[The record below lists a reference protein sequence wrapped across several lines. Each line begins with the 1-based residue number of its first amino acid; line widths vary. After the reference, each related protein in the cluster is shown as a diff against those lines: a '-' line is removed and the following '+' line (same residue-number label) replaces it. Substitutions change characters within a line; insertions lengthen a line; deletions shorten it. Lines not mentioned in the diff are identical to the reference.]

1 MVTFDLQKHLA
12 FMSFHLLILD
22 FIIRDTG
29 VLFRKLFPDLTS
41 SKLLST
47 FCSIRLSMSGFI
59 MRSSLHLDLS
69 IMQGVKYGS
78 ICFFL
83 HDDIQLDQHHSQRCS
98 PLSVV

>member
-59 MRSSLHLDLS
+59 LRSLLHLDLS

-83 HDDIQLDQHHSQRCS
+83 PDDIQLDQHHS
-98 PLSVV
+98 